1 MRGRFSAK
9 SGDVSRILCNSYFR
23 TFLVNLQFFV
33 GRIERQFASRNEM
46 IQNTMQRP
54 EKLQDP
60 SDCAS
65 KKRKGELQSGNWKTS
80 RVSFR
85 LAPPRNAS
93 QRLATPRNASQ
104 RLVTS
109 IYRKIGRCER
119 DEEGREQ
126 HGQTDSL
133 LVFLAGGR
141 LAKIRRTSAIYR
153 MTFIYAPTKPRLY
166 TARCTL
172 CTRFL
177 LLLLLFSGSSPVRP
191 FVRSFVCL
199 SSRTHAHTNTYICN
213 FLRSSIRIS
222 PF

>member
-93 QRLATPRNASQ
+93 QRLATPRHVDLPKDRSVRAGRGRPRATRSN
-104 RLVTS
+104 RLFTRVPGWWPTS
-109 IYRKIGRCER
+109 
-119 DEEGREQ
+119 
-126 HGQTDSL
+126 
-133 LVFLAGGR
+133 
-141 LAKIRRTSAIYR
+141 
-153 MTFIYAPTKPRLY
+153 
-166 TARCTL
+166 
-172 CTRFL
+172 
-177 LLLLLFSGSSPVRP
+177 
-191 FVRSFVCL
+191 
-199 SSRTHAHTNTYICN
+199 
-213 FLRSSIRIS
+213 
-222 PF
+222 